1 MAFALFKDARIKREA
16 AKERRDF
23 SIARLREIV
32 ARMSKEGVADLK
44 RFGRSKDPEGF
55 DRIWAE
61 LERQNAEIADN
72 QQDLKRKF
80 GIEDEDK
87 ET

>member
-1 MAFALFKDARIKREA
+1 
-16 AKERRDF
+16 
-23 SIARLREIV
+23 
-32 ARMSKEGVADLK
+32 MSKEGVADLK